1 MKKQVSF
8 RKLKSINIDIFKT
21 DISSSDLLTG
31 CLQLT
36 DVDEIVN
43 TYSHVLTSLIDKHAP
58 MRTKLITLRPSC
70 PWYNQ
75 ELHDAKHL
83 RPKLERR
90 WRKSRLTIDH
100 EIYRTQCSLVN
111 KLLRHARI
119 NYYSEKLEACGRD
132 QKSLF
137 KVTNT
142 LLGKANVAALPSD
155 RPSGKI
161 AQDFSDFFVG
171 KVDDIR
177 AGIASG
183 ETQHVHSNIN
193 TDDINDLNND
203 CLLEFTPAS
212 EKEIEKIIKSAPNK
226 SCELDPLPT
235 WLLKLCLD
243 ELLPIVTKIINTSLE
258 SSTVPKSF
266 KSAHVRPCIKKP
278 SLNPNELNNYRPV
291 SNLPFIS
298 KILEKVVDVRLKQ
311 LLVRNNLHGVHQSA
325 YRQFHSMETAKRHT
339 QILRPR

>member
-1 MKKQVSF
+1 M
-8 RKLKSINIDIFKT
+8 
-21 DISSSDLLTG
+21 LTG

-36 DVDEIVN
+36 DVDEIVD

-83 RPKLERR
+83 RRKLERR

-155 RPSGKI
+155 RPSDKI

-177 AGIASG
+177 VGIASG
-183 ETQHVHSNIN
+183 ETQYVHSNIN
-193 TDDINDLNND
+193 TDDISDFNND

-298 KILEKVVDVRLKQ
+298 KILEKVVNVRLEQ
-311 LLVRNNLHGVHQSA
+311 HLARNNLH
-325 YRQFHSMETAKRHT
+325 E
-339 QILRPR
+339 I